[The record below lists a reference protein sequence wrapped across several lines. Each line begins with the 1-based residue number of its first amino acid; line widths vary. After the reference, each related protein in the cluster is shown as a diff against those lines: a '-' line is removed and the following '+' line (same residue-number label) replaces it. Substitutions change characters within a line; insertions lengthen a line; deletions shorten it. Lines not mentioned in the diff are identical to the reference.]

1 MRILLELIRIL
12 LIFGIAGAFCSS
24 VLANVYQNFGISYN
38 QYGYLG
44 SVAIL
49 ILLFVLYRNKLQFSG
64 WYKGKKEK
72 LPKRVTRALFIFS
85 IVLLSLPP
93 LLQFTS

>member
-1 MRILLELIRIL
+1 MRVLFELIRIL
-12 LIFGIAGAFCSS
+12 LLFGIVGALCS
-24 VLANVYQNFGISYN
+24 VLLENVYQSFGIDYN
-38 QYGYLG
+38 QYSYFG

-72 LPKRVTRALFIFS
+72 LPKRVTQVLFLFS

-93 LLQFTS
+93 LLQFMS